1 MINENQKTKLMNKEL
16 ILKEME
22 ERDYQEYLNNNLNE
36 FLKEE
41 MSIDEDIEKVKELKE
56 RIRGRIWYN

>member
-56 RIRGRIWYN
+56 RIRGRI